1 MPLARQPVAH
11 AGLLPAL
18 AMLLFMYFLS
28 LVTTAHPPRPPAA
41 APLWGHGV
49 LRLRGGDTLVNP
61 LHARR
66 LEAEGAARWRK
77 NKGRELTDE
86 ERKRESQHPERTL
99 MVRNLCETVDEVH
112 LLNVFSLAGGVVK
125 VTMPRDEETKKHY
138 GYAYL
143 EFRQPFDAV
152 CALCQF
158 NFVKLR
164 GVPMKIMHLIKGKE
178 AEEFYHPGAKLFV
191 SRLAPEVSEWDIWWV
206 FQAFGVVLECHI
218 PANKHTGESR
228 GIAFIRFADF
238 EVLVGLICFCF
249 RSLSFSTKSLLTLA
263 RKPPACEKA
272 LNLRQ

>member
-1 MPLARQPVAH
+1 MAESWHRILHAVPCGMRCNDSVAH
-11 AGLLPAL
+11 PGLRPAL
-18 AMLLFMYFLS
+18 AALFILSPYFLN
-28 LVTTAHPPRPPAA
+28 LVTTAHMPRPPAP

-61 LHARR
+61 VHARR

-86 ERKRESQHPERTL
+86 ERKRESQRPERTL
-99 MVRNLCETVDEVH
+99 MVRNLVETVDEVH
-112 LLNVFSLAGGVVK
+112 LLNVFTLAGGVVK
-125 VTMPRDEETKKHY
+125 VTMPRDEETKHHY

-164 GVPMKIMHLIKGKE
+164 GVPMKITHLIKGKE

-191 SRLAPEVSEWDIWWV
+191 SRLAPEVSEWDIWWA

-218 PANKHTGESR
+218 PVNKHTGESR

-238 EVLVGLICFCF
+238 EVVVGLFC
-249 RSLSFSTKSLLTLA
+249 L
-263 RKPPACEKA
+263 
-272 LNLRQ
+272 